1 MVLCPLIWAQPAGP
15 GAPAIAA
22 HVKGPNQVNL
32 TWAAVI
38 DPGYGYLVEIQS
50 AGDSRYTAWTELE
63 PMPRAGGYTCD
74 STIVARGARCNIS
87 DPAGQQV
94 YNPPNRG
101 IPYWV
106 TEAQYT
112 DPQDGTAA
120 QFIAS
125 GLKPHT
131 TYLFRVRSYSGNT
144 SPVFGAY
151 SNTVT
156 AATSDYELRYVSTQ
170 GKDTNDGKGPDSAH
184 AWRTLAHATGSITC
198 GQALMVMGG
207 SYATDEVRMAQK
219 CSAAA
224 KAVVLVNPGDAAT
237 LASQPA
243 NSPHAVAMAGDYL
256 VIDGLT
262 VASPGTPYGEY
273 DAQIDGSHNALFNVE
288 FHPPVIPSFKFGV
301 VITGAS
307 NLVYRSYLH
316 DYGSPDATQN
326 PDGGGGFVLA
336 LLGYGATGNAIWSNH
351 LTRGGHD
358 ESLCKSGCR
367 YNRWLNNVMDGG
379 WGQGWIGV
387 YGQGPA
393 DHNLVEG
400 NIVKGVGQLSPVYKP
415 AIQVSGAS
423 NTIRRNVVF
432 GTKSWGL
439 EISSFDGGTAS
450 YNLIYNNV
458 FYDSG
463 GCYFQSSSRGAK
475 AYSNVVYANNICYKL
490 RDVAFRIY
498 LGNTTNRN
506 TGNDILSVDA
516 AGRPQPERAFV
527 IWNQLGGGA
536 YENAKSIG
544 EADRGYD
551 PVFSRNRALSV
562 PPQFAD
568 ETNGDF
574 HLAEGSPLLSAGVA
588 IADAEWGSIVG
599 PADLG
604 AFGIAVSK
612 PASGPIDT
620 AMELARAGEYGAAAK
635 AVGARTDMPHAL
647 AVEAALLRAAF
658 DEPAAAAVLA
668 RMGSPAAGDLIGR
681 FERVRQGTPDPAL
694 WDLLGAN
701 PERLLELAD
710 LYIQWGLLR
719 DALVLVT
726 HRYTRPAPAIGNALM
741 LYYRSYCRDLLD
753 YVYYAG
759 EDLRAAG
766 TLPIQGLSPRF
777 PGALLVFQWAV
788 QRNPSDANAR
798 WFLALVHQSGG
809 REAAAREVLTAALKL
824 RPGFPDAEALLA
836 KLGPGAAPAPR
847 IRPAASGSA
856 TDAAPP
862 APASATTGESPREI
876 ADMALRLAASGD
888 IGGAMSYFTPAKFPK
903 EKQENA
909 VREAYIELRLRQLV
923 ALAAARQC
931 PAVVKGLGSLDAEDK
946 SLPFTFNGFGSFTKG
961 IRFQYWLGVVEFA
974 CVDETSA
981 RRRWEKL
988 AKASPEIASP
998 DYAYPFLSLA
1008 RLDADQGKIKAR
1020 TALGFLQRQLATS
1033 PEYQGVLLY
1042 NQGLLQMI
1050 AGRKDDAAASF
1061 RAGAAAGPPGMAE
1074 YLNLDG
1080 IHMLDAER

>member
-1 MVLCPLIWAQPAGP
+1 MVCRLICAQPAGL
-15 GAPAIAA
+15 GAPVIAA
-22 HVKGPNQVNL
+22 HVKGPNQINL
-32 TWAAVI
+32 TWAAVT

-50 AGDSRYTAWTELE
+50 AGDSRYAAWTELE
-63 PMPRAGGYTCD
+63 PIPRAGGYTCD
-74 STIVARGARCNIS
+74 SSIVARGARCNIS

-106 TEAQYT
+106 TESQYA

-144 SPVFGAY
+144 SPVFSAY
-151 SNTVT
+151 SNTAN
-156 AATSDYELRYVSTQ
+156 AATSDYPVRYVSTQ
-170 GKDTNDGKGPDSAH
+170 GKDANDGKGPDSAH
-184 AWRTLAHATGSITC
+184 AWRTLAHATGSISC
-198 GQALMVMGG
+198 GQVVMVMGG
-207 SYATDEVRMAQK
+207 SYLIDEVRMAQK
-219 CSAAA
+219 CSADA

-237 LASQPA
+237 LASQPP
-243 NSPHAVAMAGDYL
+243 NSPHAVILAGDYL
-256 VIDGLT
+256 VIDGLA

-273 DAQIDGSHNALFNVE
+273 DAQIDGRHNALFNVE

-301 VITGAS
+301 VITGAN

-336 LLGYGATGNAIWSNH
+336 LLGYGATGNTIWSNH

-387 YGQGPA
+387 YGRGPA

-415 AIQVSGAS
+415 AIQVSGAN
-423 NTIRRNVVF
+423 NTVRRNVVLSS
-432 GTKSWGL
+432 KSWGL
-439 EISSFDGGTAS
+439 EVSSFDGGTAS

-490 RDVAFRIY
+490 QDVAFRIY
-498 LGNTTNRN
+498 LGNTTNRII
-506 TGNDILSVDA
+506 GNDILSVDA
-516 AGRPQPERAFV
+516 AGRPQPDRPFV

-536 YENAKSIG
+536 YENPKSIG

-562 PPQFAD
+562 IPRFAD
-568 ETNGDF
+568 EKNLDF
-574 HLAEGSPLLSAGVA
+574 HLTGGSPLLSAGIA
-588 IADAEWGSIVG
+588 IADAEWGSTVG
-599 PADLG
+599 PAGLG
-604 AFGIAVSK
+604 AFAIAVSK
-612 PASGPIDT
+612 PASGPTDA
-620 AMELARAGEYGAAAK
+620 AMELARTGDYAAAAK
-635 AVGARTDMPHAL
+635 AVGAGPNMQHAL
-647 AVEAALLRAAF
+647 ALQCALLRAAF

-668 RMGSPAAGDLIGR
+668 RMGSPAAGDLMAR
-681 FERVRQGTPDPAL
+681 FERVRQGAADPAL

-753 YVYYAG
+753 YTYYAG
-759 EDLRAAG
+759 EDLRTAS
-766 TLPIQGLSPRF
+766 TLPIKDLSPRF
-777 PGALLVFQWAV
+777 PGALQVFQWAV
-788 QRNPSDANAR
+788 QRNPSDANAH
-798 WFLALVHQSGG
+798 WFLALVHQGVG
-809 REAAAREVLTAALKL
+809 KDAAAREALQNALKL

-836 KLGPGAAPAPR
+836 KLG
-847 IRPAASGSA
+847 SGSPPPPKIHPA
-856 TDAAPP
+856 GNVSSPDAPP
-862 APASATTGESPREI
+862 AAPTTAADSPREI
-876 ADMALRLAASGD
+876 AAMALRLAASGD

-923 ALAAARQC
+923 ALASARQC
-931 PAVVKGLGSLDAEDK
+931 PGVIKSLTNLDAEDK

-961 IRFQYWLGVVEFA
+961 VRFQYWLGVVEFA

-981 RRRWEKL
+981 RKRWERL
-988 AKASPEIASP
+988 TKANPEIAST
-998 DYAYPFLSLA
+998 DYAYSYMALA
-1008 RLDADQGKIKAR
+1008 RLDANEGKIKAR
-1020 TALGFLQRQLATS
+1020 TALGFLQRQLAAS
-1033 PEYQGVLLY
+1033 PEYQGALLY

-1074 YLNLDG
+1074 YLNLDALR
-1080 IHMLDAER
+1080 MLDAER